1 MRKYFNI
8 NAVERWVTCVDL
20 DLKRWRW
27 QPEMMK
33 LLGNG
38 EELGAVEGLV
48 AESQRMWLD
57 IMKLVPKWEITKML
71 GDLGVEDGGWVLRVG
86 ERWCY

>member
-20 DLKRWRW
+20 DLKRRRR

-86 ERWCY
+86 EGWCY